1 MKKINENDIKA
12 LETAETEIRDTLR
25 ELYELK
31 NQFKFAK
38 DSDVI
43 KYAWNFDTKLTE
55 MSYAL
60 ARLKFANES
69 IEATN
74 QKKSFMKAIFEN

>member
-1 MKKINENDIKA
+1 MKKNNENDIKA
-12 LETAETEIRDTLR
+12 LVTAETEIRDTLR

-31 NQFKFAK
+31 NQLKFAK

-43 KYAWNFDTKLTE
+43 KYVCNFDTKLTE
-55 MSYAL
+55 MSFAL
-60 ARLKFANES
+60 AGLKFANES